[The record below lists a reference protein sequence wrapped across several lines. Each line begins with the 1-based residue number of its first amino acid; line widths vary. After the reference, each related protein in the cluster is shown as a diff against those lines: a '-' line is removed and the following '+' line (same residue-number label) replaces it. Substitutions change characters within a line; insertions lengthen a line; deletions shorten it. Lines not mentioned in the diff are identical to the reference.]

1 MPPIR
6 LECRVMSRSPDKA
19 ATSWSSPS
27 RFFLVGLGALAGMDS
42 FSEFPY
48 LLTHYGGGTFVA
60 VYALAL
66 LVIAWPLLGAELAV
80 GRRAGEGGCATG
92 AIVRA
97 VPGRAWRWAVRAAS
111 LGGFLMFCYVAVVAG
126 WMLSYLHAAMAGEF
140 RGATAAFVETRFA
153 HLAANPGPILA
164 WEALFLLPV
173 FLVSAG
179 GLRAIEDLSYLLV
192 PALLALLVALVV
204 FAATLGSFFVSVPV
218 LLAPRTTPS
227 GLTLA
232 LVALSQAFFGP
243 GLGTASLLAYGVS
256 LRSSVSAGRMAL
268 ALVLAQV
275 FAAWLGGFA
284 LASLAFAAGLSPL
297 AGGGFLFETL
307 PLMDARLPHGT
318 LVIVLCYLGLISA
331 AWLSGVA
338 WLEPAVQLLVAR
350 GMPRGRAAL
359 RLGFG
364 ALAIGAVLTLSLKSW
379 AFSFTFFGRLKTLG
393 LLDVVMIIAVNVL
406 LPWGAGGLSLL
417 MGWAPTGLF
426 ARRDLLD
433 GRLRLWLW
441 VLRLLVP
448 AATLVVILT
457 APRLVL

>member
-1 MPPIR
+1 
-6 LECRVMSRSPDKA
+6 MSRSPDKTA
-19 ATSWSSPS
+19 AIWSSPS
-27 RFFLVGLGALAGMDS
+27 RFFVVGLGALAGMDS

-60 VYALAL
+60 AYVLAL
-66 LVIAWPLLGAELAV
+66 LAVAWPLLGAELAV
-80 GRRAGEGGCATG
+80 GRRAGEGTRAAD

-97 VPGRAWRWAVRAAS
+97 VPGRAWRWALRAAS

-126 WMLSYLHAAMAGEF
+126 WMLSYLHAALSGDF

-153 HLAANPGPILA
+153 HLAAHPGPLLA
-164 WEALFLLPV
+164 WEGLFLLLV

-192 PALLALLVALVV
+192 PGLLALLATLVV
-204 FAATLGSFFVSVPV
+204 FAATLGSFFVSAPA
-218 LLAPRTTPS
+218 LLAPHAPPS
-227 GLTLA
+227 GPTLA

-243 GLGTASLLAYGVS
+243 GLGTASLLAYGAYLGS
-256 LRSSVSAGRMAL
+256 AVSAGRMAL

-307 PLMDARLPHGT
+307 PLMGARLPHGV

-338 WLEPAVQLLVAR
+338 WLEPAMRLLMAR
-350 GMPRGRAAL
+350 GMARGQAAS
-359 RLGFG
+359 RLGLSAFV
-364 ALAIGAVLTLSLKSW
+364 IGAVLTLSLKSW

-417 MGWAPTGLF
+417 MGWAPGGLF
-426 ARRDLLD
+426 TRRAALD

-441 VLRLLVP
+441 ALRLLVP
-448 AATLVVILT
+448 AAVLAVILT